1 MSSIYAPSVMNEDLL
16 TISLSLSL
24 SLSPCQTLGK
34 NLEVYHMKTSRIQMV
49 KLART
54 TITTA
59 VALQAL
65 LLGSGVVC
73 LFVIDFEI
81 LWLLPCLMLW
91 TQFAL
96 SIVMTIFG
104 TTGKASRPLKLNI
117 VFYGITAIA
126 SSCTAAAGIALHW
139 QLTFVEQYLF
149 LQALLVWASYRL
161 MSAIHKILPTKDR
174 DQDDVETAHGSNMAS
189 SRATDIVGE
198 SADEKQ
204 ENDITR

>member
-1 MSSIYAPSVMNEDLL
+1 MNEDLL

-65 LLGSGVVC
+65 LLGSGVIC